1 MSIFETVIT
10 VENNHLDDLFHVN
23 NVHYV
28 QWVQDIAKL
37 HWDTNATPSVLE
49 RYFWVLTTHFIEYK
63 SSAYLGDKLL
73 IKTYVSKYKGAVCH
87 RIVEI
92 TNTSTNALLATS
104 ETKWC
109 LIDAETKRPTRITK
123 EIAVLFE

>member
-1 MSIFETVIT
+1 MSIFETVFT
-10 VENNHLDDLFHVN
+10 VEEKHIDDLLHVN

-37 HWDTNATPSVLE
+37 HWDTNATESIRS
-49 RYFWVLTTHFIEYK
+49 RYFWVLTTHYIEYK
-63 SSAYLGDKLL
+63 NSALLGDL
-73 IKTYVSKYKGAVCH
+73 INVKTYVSKYKGAVCH

-92 TNTSTNALLATS
+92 TDKTTNMLLATS

-109 LIDAETKRPTRITK
+109 LISTETKRPTRITK
-123 EIAVLFE
+123 EIAELFE

>member
-1 MSIFETVIT
+1 MPIYETILT
-10 VENNHLDDLFHVN
+10 VEEKHLDDILHVN

-37 HWDTNATPSVLE
+37 HWERNATEAILKK
-49 RYFWVLTTHFIEYK
+49 YFWVLTTHTIDYK
-63 SSAYLGDKLL
+63 NSAFLGDTILVR
-73 IKTYVSKYKGAVCH
+73 TYVSKYKAAVCH

-92 TNTSTNALLATS
+92 IDKTTDTLLATS

-109 LIDAETKRPTRITK
+109 LIDNDTKRPTRITK
-123 EIAVLFE
+123 EIAELFE

>member
-1 MSIFETVIT
+1 MSVYETVLT
-10 VENNHLDDLFHVN
+10 VEENHLDDLFHVN

-37 HWDTNATPSVLE
+37 HWETNATPTILN

-63 SSAYLGDKLL
+63 NSAFLGD
-73 IKTYVSKYKGAVCH
+73 IIHVKTYVSKHKGAVCH

-92 TNTSTNALLATS
+92 TDKTTNTLLATS

-123 EIAVLFE
+123 EIAELFE

>member
-1 MSIFETVIT
+1 MPVFESVFT
-10 VENNHLDDLFHVN
+10 VEEKHLDDIQHVN

-37 HWDTNATPSVLE
+37 HWDRNATPSIQE
-49 RYFWVLTTHFIEYK
+49 RYFWVLTTHLIEYK
-63 SSAYLGDKLL
+63 NSALLGDL
-73 IKTYVSKYKGAVCH
+73 INVRTYVSKYQGAVCH

-92 TNTSTNALLATS
+92 TDKTTNMLLATS

-109 LIDAETKRPTRITK
+109 LISTETKRPTRITR
-123 EIAVLFE
+123 EIAELFE